1 MLNVA
6 ICFIQDWDEDVHG
19 SMDTNANRRR
29 NPQGFVWSCCGENGA
44 TSTGCCDQD
53 HGSTLEELYPSSD
66 ESDDD
71 EGNESSQNEDGSDEN
86 DGNVSAEGSD
96 EDAKRDGLH
105 SGELQIDIEGGLWT
119 VSCYLGRGLYVASVK
134 LSSLL

>member
-1 MLNVA
+1 M
-6 ICFIQDWDEDVHG
+6 
-19 SMDTNANRRR
+19 
-29 NPQGFVWSCCGENGA
+29 
-44 TSTGCCDQD
+44 
-53 HGSTLEELYPSSD
+53 EELYPSSD

-71 EGNESSQNEDGSDEN
+71 EENESSQNEDGSDDI

-96 EDAKRDGLH
+96 EDVKRDGLH